1 MSEIRWGVMGAGT
14 IAYRFADALEH
25 VGGARLVAVSGRNA
39 ARVVAFAERH
49 PVAPGRCYVSGG
61 DGGAAAHERLVSD
74 ADVDAVYLALPH
86 GLHAEWA
93 CKLLHAGKAVL
104 CEKPAALSE
113 DEALRIAT
121 AARDSGS
128 LFVEAMKPR
137 FTPVREHVK
146 RLLDGGE
153 LGRIVSI
160 DVAHRL
166 AYGDQRGRYLLDPV
180 QGGTLYDLGCY
191 GVAWVE
197 DLLAGEIEDVH
208 ARVRWVAGND
218 GSAVDIADE
227 VHASVGGVPVHL
239 DFAGDS
245 EEYRVQCAVR
255 CERGD
260 IVIPMFHRPSSL
272 VLRRD
277 GVEEVLDLPL
287 EVDDF
292 YGEVAH
298 VCELIRAGASESPV
312 MPLDATVRCARIIDV
327 IRGAW
332 PDPVLCDERAG
343 AGGVE
348 KAPAC
353 G

>member
-1 MSEIRWGVMGAGT
+1 MSEIRWGIMGAGA
-14 IAYRFADALEH
+14 IAYRFAAALEH
-25 VGGARLVAVSGRNA
+25 VEDARLVAVSGRNV
-39 ARVVAFAERH
+39 ARVTAFADRH
-49 PVAPGRCYVSGG
+49 PVAAGRCYVSEG
-61 DGGAAAHERLVSD
+61 DGGAAAHERLVAD

-93 CKLLHAGKAVL
+93 CKLLHVGKAVL
-104 CEKPAALSE
+104 CEKPAVLSAA
-113 DEALRIAT
+113 EALRIAG
-121 AARDSGS
+121 AARESGS

-137 FTPVREHVK
+137 FTSVRERVK
-146 RLLDGGE
+146 RLLDGGN

-166 AYGDQRGRYLLDPV
+166 EYGDQQGRYLLDPV

-191 GVAWVE
+191 AVAWVE
-197 DLLAGEIEDVH
+197 DLLAGEVEDVR
-208 ARVRWVAGND
+208 AGVRWVAGND

-227 VHASVGGVPVHL
+227 VHARIDGVPVHL

-245 EEYRVQCAVR
+245 EEYRAQCVIH

-272 VLRRD
+272 VLRCD
-277 GVEEVLDLPL
+277 GAEEVLDLPL

-298 VCELIRAGASESPV
+298 VCELMRAGASESPV
-312 MPLDATVRCARIIDV
+312 MPLDATVRCARIIDA

-332 PDPVLCDERAG
+332 PEPVLRDEG
-343 AGGVE
+343 A
-348 KAPAC
+348 
-353 G
+353 

>member
-1 MSEIRWGVMGAGT
+1 MGEIRWGVMGAGT

-25 VGGARLVAVSGRNA
+25 VEGARLVAVSGRNA
-39 ARVVAFAERH
+39 ARVAAFAEQH
-49 PVAPGRCYVSGG
+49 PVAAGRCYVSEG
-61 DGGAAAHERLVSD
+61 DGGAAAHERLVAD

-86 GLHAEWA
+86 GLHAGWA

-104 CEKPAALSE
+104 CEKPAALSG
-113 DEALRIAT
+113 DEALRIAE
-121 AARDSGS
+121 AAREAGS

-137 FTPVREHVK
+137 FTPVRERVK

-166 AYGDQRGRYLLDPV
+166 EYGDQRGRYLLDLV

-197 DLLAGEIEDVH
+197 DLLAGEVGDVR

-227 VHASVGGVPVHL
+227 VYASVGGVPVHL

-245 EEYRVQCAVR
+245 EEYRVQCALR

-277 GVEEVLDLPL
+277 GAEEILDLPL

-298 VCELIRAGASESPV
+298 VCELMRSGASESPV
-312 MPLDATVRCARIIDV
+312 MPLDATVRCARIIDA
-327 IRGAW
+327 IRGGW
-332 PDPVLCDERAG
+332 PDPVLCGEHAG
-343 AGGVE
+343 ADGDGEV
-348 KAPAC
+348 PAC

>member
-1 MSEIRWGVMGAGT
+1 MSEIRWGIMGAGA
-14 IAYRFADALEH
+14 IAYRFAAALEH
-25 VGGARLVAVSGRNA
+25 VEGARLVAVSGRNV
-39 ARVVAFAERH
+39 ARVAAFAEQH
-49 PVAPGRCYVSGG
+49 PVAAGRCYVSED
-61 DGGAAAHERLVSD
+61 DGGAAAHERLVAD

-93 CKLLHAGKAVL
+93 CKLLHAGRAVL
-104 CEKPAALSE
+104 CEKPAVLSAT
-113 DEALRIAT
+113 EALRVAE
-121 AARDSGS
+121 AARESGG

-146 RLLDGGE
+146 RLLDSGE
-153 LGRIVSI
+153 LGRIISI
-160 DVAHRL
+160 DVTHRL
-166 AYGDQRGRYLLDPV
+166 EYGDQQGRYLLDPV

-191 GVAWVE
+191 AVAWVE
-197 DLLAGEIEDVH
+197 DLLAGEAEDVC
-208 ARVRWVAGND
+208 AGVRWVAGND

-227 VHASVGGVPVHL
+227 VHARIGGVPVHL

-245 EEYRVQCAVR
+245 EEYRVQCVIR

-260 IVIPMFHRPSSL
+260 VVIPMFHRPSSL
-272 VLRRD
+272 VLRCD

-298 VCELIRAGASESPV
+298 VCELMRVGASESPV
-312 MPLDATVRCARIIDV
+312 MPLDATVRCASIIDA

-332 PDPVLCDERAG
+332 PDPVLCDEG
-343 AGGVE
+343 A
-348 KAPAC
+348 
-353 G
+353 